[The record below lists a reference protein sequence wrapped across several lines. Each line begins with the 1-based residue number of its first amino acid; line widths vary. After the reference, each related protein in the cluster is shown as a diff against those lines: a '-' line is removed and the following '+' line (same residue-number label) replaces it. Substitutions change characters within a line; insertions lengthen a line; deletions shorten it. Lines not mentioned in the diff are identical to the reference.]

1 MDNLIHKR
9 GQENSHAVG
18 QAKKIAK
25 LNAGDDLVH
34 PFNKFKGIKNIFE
47 KDSTI

>member
-1 MDNLIHKR
+1 MVEEGPINYLVLMDNLIHKCGR
-9 GQENSHAVG
+9 ENSYAIG

-34 PFNKFKGIKNIFE
+34 PFN
-47 KDSTI
+47 

>member
-9 GQENSHAVG
+9 GRENSYAIK

-25 LNAGDDLVH
+25 LNTGDDLVH
-34 PFNKFKGIKNIFE
+34 PFNKFKEIKNIFE